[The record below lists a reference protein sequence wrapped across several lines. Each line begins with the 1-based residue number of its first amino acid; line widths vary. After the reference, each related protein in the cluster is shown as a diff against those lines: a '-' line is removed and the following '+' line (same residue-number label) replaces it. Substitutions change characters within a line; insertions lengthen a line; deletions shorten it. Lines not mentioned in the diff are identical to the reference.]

1 MNIFLVPVGR
11 ARYEL
16 YCEPNDAD
24 QPAGAVTGRL
34 LRRARA
40 VLADEQEA
48 RRDRRTAT
56 ATDAE
61 NAGWT
66 ARLRAALTRGL
77 AAWISQHRLL
87 WHMRHVREGVL
98 VHTGDLDAAQA
109 LSIAR
114 GRLQRQ
120 SDHHRFWMVV
130 DGLATAVFGPLF
142 FFVPGP
148 NLISWYFAAKMAG
161 HWLAFRGARQ
171 GVARV
176 DWSARVD
183 PALDEVRDALALPPD
198 RRRPRLRELS
208 RELRLEHLATFVE
221 RRTQA

>member
-1 MNIFLVPVGR
+1 MNVFLVPVDR
-11 ARYEL
+11 TRYEL

-24 QPAGAVTGRL
+24 QPAGSVTAKL
-34 LRRARA
+34 VRRARE
-40 VLADEQEA
+40 VLAAEQEA
-48 RRDRRTAT
+48 RRDRRTAEP
-56 ATDAE
+56 ADADRI
-61 NAGWT
+61 GWT
-66 ARLRAALTRGL
+66 ARMRMGLTRGL
-77 AAWISQHRLL
+77 AAWMSQHRLL

-98 VHTGDLDAAQA
+98 VHSGELDAAQA

-120 SDHHRFWMVV
+120 SDHHRFWLVI

-161 HWLAFRGARQ
+161 HWLAFRGARR
-171 GVARV
+171 GVSGV
-176 DWSARVD
+176 DWSARVS
-183 PALDEVRDALALPPD
+183 PVLDEVREALALPAD

-208 RELRLEHLATFVE
+208 RELHLEHLATFVE

>member
-1 MNIFLVPVGR
+1 MNVFLVPIDR
-11 ARYEL
+11 TRYEL

-24 QPAGAVTGRL
+24 HPPGAVTGKL
-34 LRRARA
+34 LRRARE
-40 VLADEQEA
+40 VLAAEQEA
-48 RRDRRTAT
+48 RRDRRTAQ
-56 ATDAE
+56 AADADE
-61 NAGWT
+61 AGWA
-66 ARLRAALTRGL
+66 ARMRAALTRGL

-98 VHTGDLDAAQA
+98 VHAGDLNAEQA
-109 LSIAR
+109 LAIAR

-120 SDHHRFWMVV
+120 SDHHRFWMVI

-161 HWLAFRGARQ
+161 HWLAFRGARR
-171 GVARV
+171 GVSGV
-176 DWSARVD
+176 DWSARVS
-183 PALDEVRDALALPPD
+183 PVLDEVREALALPAD

-208 RELRLEHLATFVE
+208 RELRLEHLAAFVE
-221 RRTQA
+221 RRKQA